1 MNEVP
6 TSTKYSDKLIEINK
20 LEEEEERYSD
30 YIRNNKSHQ
39 ICYIRSLMLQTV

>member
-1 MNEVP
+1 MIDKCYASGLAMNEVP

-30 YIRNNKSHQ
+30 
-39 ICYIRSLMLQTV
+39 